1 MLERIELRKST
12 LMKILQRALIRAL
25 AAALAS
31 AAPFHYALGD
41 DQTDLVP
48 ATTAQG
54 VVAGQSLGSVIAYR
68 GIPYA
73 AAPLGELRFRPPLP
87 AVPWSGVRSGLD
99 MGPACPQ
106 LIDDDPTEN
115 SENVMS
121 EDCLTLNVWTR
132 KPDAAKRPVLFWIHG
147 GGFIVGAA
155 RNTWYDG
162 QYLAARGD
170 VVVVTINYRLGA
182 WGFLDL
188 RSFGARYRESA
199 NVGLLDQIAALRW
212 VKQNIAN
219 FGGDPQNVTI
229 FGESAGAASV
239 GDLLS
244 MPAAQNLFAKAIL
257 ESGVPGGRTGNMS
270 IRHRHLTKSFL
281 KLAGAYSVDELSKKS
296 MRELLDA
303 QQRLFATT
311 TDIGTFGPSI
321 DNQVLKERPFAV
333 VAEGRGNRVP
343 ILIGTTREEMR
354 YFSTAED
361 NGLERKRRAL
371 LLEQLESIVGSRAQ
385 VVLNEYQGLYPKW
398 GDAVVQITS
407 DAIMRFPTVQ
417 LADAASAF
425 QPVYLYLFT
434 YQSTSTYKDFGSA
447 HAMELPFVFGTVN
460 LPEVIVFT
468 GRDPRRLELAYR
480 MMDSWIAFARSGNP
494 TPAGG
499 PEWPRYNSTQRP
511 TMELGPEPRVLNDPL
526 SEQRRIWN
534 GTVPTIEQG
543 WELLQVNR

>member
-1 MLERIELRKST
+1 MST
-12 LMKILQRALIRAL
+12 LLKVIRRAVSPAL
-25 AAALAS
+25 AAALVS
-31 AAPFHYALGD
+31 AAPFHCVLAD
-41 DQTDLVP
+41 DQALLVP

-54 VVAGQSLGSVIAYR
+54 VVAGESLGSVIAYR

-73 AAPLGELRFRPPLP
+73 APPLGELRFRPPLP

-115 SENVMS
+115 SEAVMS
-121 EDCLTLNVWTR
+121 EDCLTLNVWTPR
-132 KPDAAKRPVLFWIHG
+132 PDAAKRPVLFWIHG
-147 GGFIVGAA
+147 GGFTVGAA

-188 RSFGARYRESA
+188 RSYGARYRESA
-199 NVGLLDQIAALRW
+199 NVGLLDQVAALRW

-219 FGGDPQNVTI
+219 FGGDPENVTI

-244 MPAAQNLFAKAIL
+244 MPAAKNLFAKAIL

-270 IRHRHLTKSFL
+270 IRHRHLTTVFL
-281 KLAGAYSVDELSKKS
+281 KLAGAHSVDELSKKS

-321 DNQVLKERPFAV
+321 DDQTLKERPFAV

-361 NGLERKRRAL
+361 NGLERKPRPL
-371 LLEQLESIVGSRAQ
+371 LLKQLEPAVGSRAQ
-385 VVLNEYQGLYPKW
+385 VVLDEYQRLYPKW
-398 GDAVVQITS
+398 GDTVVQIAS

-417 LADAASAF
+417 LADAVSAF

-434 YQSTSTYKDFGSA
+434 YRSNSTYKDFGSA
-447 HAMELPFVFGTVN
+447 HAMELPFVFGTVK

-480 MMDSWIAFARSGNP
+480 VMDSWIAFARSGNP
-494 TPAGG
+494 TPKGG

-511 TMELGPEPRVLNDPL
+511 TMELGPDSRVLNDPQ
-526 SEQRRIWN
+526 SEQRRIW
-534 GTVPTIEQG
+534 GATVPTIEQG

>member
-1 MLERIELRKST
+1 MST
-12 LMKILQRALIRAL
+12 LLKAIRWAASRAL
-25 AAALAS
+25 AGALAS
-31 AAPFHYALGD
+31 AAPFHCALAH
-41 DQTDLVP
+41 DQVVLVR
-48 ATTAQG
+48 AATAQG
-54 VVAGQSLGSVIAYR
+54 VIEGESQGSVIAYR

-73 AAPLGELRFRPPLP
+73 APPLGELRFRPPMP

-115 SENVMS
+115 SEAVMS
-121 EDCLTLNVWTR
+121 EDCLTLNVWTPG
-132 KPDAAKRPVLFWIHG
+132 PDAAKRPVLFWIHG
-147 GGFIVGAA
+147 GGFTVGSA

-162 QYLAARGD
+162 QHLAARGD
-170 VVVVTINYRLGA
+170 VVVVSINYRLGA

-199 NVGLLDQIAALRW
+199 NVGLLDQIAALQW
-212 VKQNIAN
+212 VKQNIAH
-219 FGGDPQNVTI
+219 FGGDPGNVTI

-244 MPAAQNLFAKAIL
+244 MPVAENLFAKAIL

-270 IRHRHLTKSFL
+270 IRHAHLTTAFL
-281 KLAGAYSVDELSKKS
+281 KLAGAHSVDKLSKKS

-303 QQRLFATT
+303 QRRLFATT

-321 DNQVLKERPFAV
+321 DGQVLKARPFAA
-333 VAEGRGNRVP
+333 VAAGRGNRVP

-354 YFSTAED
+354 YFSTAAD
-361 NGLERKRRAL
+361 NGLETKPRPL
-371 LLEQLESIVGSRAQ
+371 LLKQLEPIVGSRAQ
-385 VVLNEYQGLYPKW
+385 EVLDEYQRLYPKW
-398 GDAVVQITS
+398 GDTVVQIAS

-417 LADAASAF
+417 LADAVSVF

-434 YQSTSTYKDFGSA
+434 YQSNSTYKNFGSA
-447 HAMELPFVFGTVN
+447 HAMELPFVFGAVN
-460 LPEVIVFT
+460 SPEVIVFT
-468 GRDPRRLELAYR
+468 GRDPRRLDLADR
-480 MMDSWIAFARSGNP
+480 VMDSWVAFARSGNP
-494 TPAGG
+494 TPKGG

-526 SEQRRIWN
+526 SEQRNIW
-534 GTVPTIEQG
+534 GATVPTIEQG